1 MRGQPPGRSPHP
13 AGLVLTCSEA
23 PTVCRPV
30 EGADAEPRRPARW
43 ALGEHRRMERGRDST
58 LVGGPWQQEP
68 DRLCSE
74 LLGHSPGE
82 GGLPLSSGALAQL
95 GLGGRRL
102 RECGYKFRAYCVA
115 SGPQGASAVAQPS
128 LGPGLGPDALGVGT
142 PRLAVPLGLDVSA
155 PVAADRTQ
163 GAPSVL
169 CGLDVTTVVWGPALP
184 PGGPCSMP
192 SRALGAGETGW
203 ASRPCPHTAGPI
215 GERVTAA
222 GSNLAEEPVAKS
234 PARRERAEVLGVR
247 TVVLGGPGTKYTSG
261 GESREMSFRPDE
273 QSALQSLV
281 EPGPLTCGRSL
292 SAAPWPTRGRSAQ
305 PGATQGCLSVG
316 CQAVSESWQERR
328 AGAESDK
335 ALVDAAPARVSPPAG
350 CYLPYEALSAQG
362 QRQTETCARETPH
375 KHAQAPRG
383 GGWRGACF
391 TDEEAGP
398 PGTVVMA
405 ERQAPESRKDWKQAL
420 ANPCGPDRRLVWDSA
435 ACGGPERVV
444 SFLPEEPSSQSS
456 GPFWAE
462 RRGPRG
468 EWTRRKPASFPDPPP
483 AETAPPAHSAGAP
496 LGPFGGLQIKPPP
509 QRPPATPGSAEGCE
523 TCVPSQ
529 SSPPPV
535 SWPWRPR
542 PQHSER
548 RGSLLNQQSTG
559 ETMPCDFQVRVR
571 RRFAALLPHG
581 RARTSREPSAVRQS
595 SSPESTPLGRMERSQ
610 LSSGHRRGAGGR
622 GMPRAGLGESLT
634 SGVQEAGL
642 CYSGGSRG
650 WGEDGQLAQRMSR
663 RGHPWV

>member
-1 MRGQPPGRSPHP
+1 
-13 AGLVLTCSEA
+13 
-23 PTVCRPV
+23 
-30 EGADAEPRRPARW
+30 
-43 ALGEHRRMERGRDST
+43 
-58 LVGGPWQQEP
+58 
-68 DRLCSE
+68 
-74 LLGHSPGE
+74 
-82 GGLPLSSGALAQL
+82 
-95 GLGGRRL
+95 
-102 RECGYKFRAYCVA
+102 
-115 SGPQGASAVAQPS
+115 
-128 LGPGLGPDALGVGT
+128 
-142 PRLAVPLGLDVSA
+142 
-155 PVAADRTQ
+155 
-163 GAPSVL
+163 
-169 CGLDVTTVVWGPALP
+169 
-184 PGGPCSMP
+184 
-192 SRALGAGETGW
+192 
-203 ASRPCPHTAGPI
+203 
-215 GERVTAA
+215 
-222 GSNLAEEPVAKS
+222 
-234 PARRERAEVLGVR
+234 
-247 TVVLGGPGTKYTSG
+247 
-261 GESREMSFRPDE
+261 MSFRPDE

-405 ERQAPESRKDWKQAL
+405 ERQA
-420 ANPCGPDRRLVWDSA
+420 
-435 ACGGPERVV
+435 CGGPERVV

-548 RGSLLNQQSTG
+548 RGSLETEQSDCRELLHVG
-559 ETMPCDFQVRVR
+559 AACEAAAAAGDWLLLVLSHFLDERV
-571 RRFAALLPHG
+571 
-581 RARTSREPSAVRQS
+581 SAGGCLAWRHT
-595 SSPESTPLGRMERSQ
+595 PESPPGPGPATGPTSDKERMERSQ